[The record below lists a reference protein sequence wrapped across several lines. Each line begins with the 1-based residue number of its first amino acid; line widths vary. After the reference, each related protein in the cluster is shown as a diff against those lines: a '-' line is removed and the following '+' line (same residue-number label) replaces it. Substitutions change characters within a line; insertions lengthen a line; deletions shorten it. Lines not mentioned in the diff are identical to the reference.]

1 MASLRIPEEHKQGLA
16 RLLNLGAEDWQK
28 VLKVLATV
36 PITNTL
42 ASTLAEELAHID
54 SIPPS
59 DLEDV
64 PETLISLYIV
74 LAHSKQEPSEV
85 IEDIQQALEGK
96 AELRFPNEVGHRLS
110 QLLDFES
117 LVVSTKAE
125 GLMYEYENIFSTARV
140 VTDIRPVFGFDVEEL
155 PKAAVIIHT
164 LSLHYYH
171 EGNHREI
178 RLALD
183 EIDIDDIIE
192 ALERASKKAE
202 SLKSVLETAQLTYV
216 EP

>member
-1 MASLRIPEEHKQGLA
+1 MASLRIPDEHKQGLV
-16 RLLNLGAEDWQK
+16 RLLNLGADDWQK
-28 VLKVLATV
+28 VLNVLAAV

-42 ASTLAEELAHID
+42 ATTLAEELTHID
-54 SIPPS
+54 GIQST

-85 IEDIQQALEGK
+85 IEDIQRALEEN
-96 AELRFPNEVGHRLS
+96 AQLRFPNEISQRLS
-110 QLLDFES
+110 QLLDFEP
-117 LVVSTKAE
+117 LVVSAKAE

-140 VTDIRPVFGFDVEEL
+140 VTDIRPVFGFDVEDL

-183 EIDIDDIIE
+183 EFDIDDIIE